1 MRPVCRPAASSR
13 STPQTGSVCPCGA
26 LHSGRQGC
34 ALRAQILTRSP
45 SGLRLPVWPLT
56 PSAPQLPSLE
66 LAERCAASHG
76 RARARRHFSQ
86 DRVLTWMVRPGH
98 PGRRRRRRGGRKQL
112 LRRDDPC
119 AVRRRLCRR
128 SAQQLTGA
136 GGLVSLTKSATKP
149 PPLRTLARV
158 RRDVRQGAG
167 GVSSRRL
174 RCLSRAGSH
183 TAVEPPYRRRQGGL
197 AHITYLQEASRRVR
211 QCLDL
216 SALSAISATDFFT
229 GHDRPLHWKIHT

>member
-1 MRPVCRPAASSR
+1 MTPTPPPRPPGRGASRPLSSGVRPVCRPAASSR

-86 DRVLTWMVRPGH
+86 DRVLTSMVRPGH
-98 PGRRRRRRGGRKQL
+98 PGRRRRRRGGRKQP

-136 GGLVSLTKSATKP
+136 GGRVCAGQPQSATVNR
-149 PPLRTLARV
+149 LIYVTVTIIMRT
-158 RRDVRQGAG
+158 
-167 GVSSRRL
+167 
-174 RCLSRAGSH
+174 
-183 TAVEPPYRRRQGGL
+183 
-197 AHITYLQEASRRVR
+197 
-211 QCLDL
+211 
-216 SALSAISATDFFT
+216 
-229 GHDRPLHWKIHT
+229 